1 MNDSDVDNM
10 HLLQIM
16 AEVFIP
22 VPALL
27 GFPWSREVVSSSSM
41 ESNHRI
47 IIYRDGERSARTGS
61 KRSISSPI
69 CSE

>member
-1 MNDSDVDNM
+1 MDILEIRQLISSNKKLDCRLWFDKDANGV
-10 HLLQIM
+10 
-16 AEVFIP
+16 
-22 VPALL
+22 
-27 GFPWSREVVSSSSM
+27 EVVSSSSV